1 MLAEV
6 VVTSTVVLTTL
17 IGLYITFNKLYK
29 NYNIR
34 SAYYDIDGV
43 YAIKNMNSILLD
55 SGELNEIIKD
65 INVTGISSIKGI
77 IVKEG
82 NNIICNY
89 GNKEGS
95 QKCDNLKSNYSIQN
109 LYLSTYDITAINSL
123 IGKVQNT
130 TFKDYLN
137 FVKNYYDL
145 NQVYTPP
152 KSKIEDDNAKKYN
165 YLFIIEYTKN
175 DDKNYYASLGL
186 GWYIWIKN

>member
-1 MLAEV
+1 MKNNKGFMLAEV

-34 SAYYDIDGV
+34 SVYYDIDGI

-55 SGELNEIIKD
+55 SGELNNIIKEFYDNYDNGNSTIKD
-65 INVTGISSIKGI
+65 IID
-77 IVKEG
+77 
-82 NNIICNY
+82 
-89 GNKEGS
+89 NKECS
-95 QKCDNLKSNYSIQN
+95 ITSIERKCSDLQKAYNINN
-109 LYLSTYDITAINSL
+109 LYITTYDIPAINSL
-123 IGKVQNT
+123 TEEVNNT
-130 TFKDYLN
+130 TFKEYLS
-137 FVKNYYDL
+137 FVKKYYNL
-145 NQVYTPP
+145 NQEYTYP

-186 GWYIWIKN
+186 G